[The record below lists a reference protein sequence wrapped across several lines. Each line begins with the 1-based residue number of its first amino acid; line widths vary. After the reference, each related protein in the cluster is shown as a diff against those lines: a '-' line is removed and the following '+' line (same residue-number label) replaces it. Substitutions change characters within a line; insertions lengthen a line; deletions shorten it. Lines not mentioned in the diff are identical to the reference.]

1 MNNAMEIERLHD
13 RLKAEGKLS
22 LQVRIVPRSPKTEW
36 AGFLE
41 SGDWKIKVAAPPERG
56 KANSELIRFLAA
68 EFGVPR
74 DAIEIV
80 AGATSTHKLIRI
92 RLKPT
97 T

>member
-1 MNNAMEIERLHD
+1 MTNAMDIARLHD

-56 KANSELIRFLAA
+56 RANEELIRFLAS

-74 DAIEIV
+74 STIEIV
-80 AGATSTHKLIRI
+80 AGANSHHKLIRI
-92 RLKPT
+92 QSQR
-97 T
+97 

>member
-1 MNNAMEIERLHD
+1 MEIARLHD

-22 LQVRIVPRSPKTEW
+22 LPVRVVPRSPKTEW

-56 KANSELIRFLAA
+56 KANEELIRFLAA

-74 DAIEIV
+74 NAIEIV
-80 AGATSTHKLIRI
+80 AGVSSQHKLIRI
-92 RLKPT
+92 HARPK
-97 T
+97 

>member
-1 MNNAMEIERLHD
+1 MTNAMDIARLHD

-22 LQVRIVPRSPKTEW
+22 LQVRIVPRSPRTEW

-56 KANSELIRFLAA
+56 RANEELIRFLAA

-74 DAIEIV
+74 ESIEIV
-80 AGATSTHKLIRI
+80 AGATSHHKLIRI
-92 RLKPT
+92 HPRR
-97 T
+97 

>member
-41 SGDWKIKVAAPPERG
+41 SR
-56 KANSELIRFLAA
+56 NSYCGPCRPSLT
-68 EFGVPR
+68 GVGSFKW
-74 DAIEIV
+74 E
-80 AGATSTHKLIRI
+80 K
-92 RLKPT
+92 
-97 T
+97 

>member
-1 MNNAMEIERLHD
+1 MEIARLHD

-22 LQVRIVPRSPKTEW
+22 LPVRVVPRSPKTEW

-56 KANSELIRFLAA
+56 KANEELIRFLAA

-74 DAIEIV
+74 NAIEIV
-80 AGATSTHKLIRI
+80 AGASSQHKLIRI
-92 RLKPT
+92 HARPK
-97 T
+97 

>member
-1 MNNAMEIERLHD
+1 MDIARLHD

-22 LQVRIVPRSPKTEW
+22 LPVRIVPRSPKTEW

-56 KANSELIRFLAA
+56 RANEELIRFLAA
-68 EFGVPR
+68 EFGVAR

-80 AGATSTHKLIRI
+80 AGATSQHKLIRI
-92 RLKPT
+92 HGRPR
-97 T
+97 

>member
-1 MNNAMEIERLHD
+1 MEVARLHD

-56 KANSELIRFLAA
+56 KANEELIRFLAS

-74 DAIEIV
+74 SSIEIV
-80 AGATSTHKLIRI
+80 AGANSHNKLIRI
-92 RLKPT
+92 QPPR
-97 T
+97 

>member
-1 MNNAMEIERLHD
+1 MEIARLHD

-22 LQVRIVPRSPKTEW
+22 LPVRVVPRSPKTEW

-56 KANSELIRFLAA
+56 KANEELIRFLAA

-74 DAIEIV
+74 NAIEIV
-80 AGATSTHKLIRI
+80 AGASSQHKLIRI
-92 RLKPT
+92 HAQPR
-97 T
+97 